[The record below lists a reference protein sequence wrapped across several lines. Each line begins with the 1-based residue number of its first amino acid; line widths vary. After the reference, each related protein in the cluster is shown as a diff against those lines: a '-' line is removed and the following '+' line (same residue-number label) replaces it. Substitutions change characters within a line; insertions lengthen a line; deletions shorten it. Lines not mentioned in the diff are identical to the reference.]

1 MNSKKYL
8 IKKLQLQEIRKNIYP
23 DLENILKQIYHI
35 MLWTKSIEI
44 IEKKK
49 GNPEIEQII
58 QE

>member
-8 IKKLQLQEIRKNIYP
+8 IKKLQLQEIRNIYP
-23 DLENILKQIYHI
+23 DPENILKQIYHI